1 VDDVVENV
9 KMKICSGT
17 GKCERAHTYTD
28 LRTNTCFESASRFA
42 MAFAE

>member
-9 KMKICSGT
+9 KVTICSGT
-17 GKCERAHTYTD
+17 GECERVHTYTD
-28 LRTNTCFESASRFA
+28 LRTDTCFESASRFP